1 MNPLHEFDLSLL
13 SDYDYVCGT
22 DEVGRGCILG
32 SICSASVILKPT
44 AAELNIKDSKKLSE
58 KAREALYDQIINNS
72 VAYSIQLLDADAVDT
87 KGIQYCNRQVMQNS
101 QKEVQDLLT
110 YNNIL
115 FIADGNPLWTAP
127 NVTWIQQG
135 DNKSLSIAAASIL
148 AKVYRDRLLIAL
160 DKIYPAYKFAQHK
173 GYGTKIHYEAIKEN
187 GIIEGWHRKT
197 FLKDI
202 LYGQ

>member
-1 MNPLHEFDLSLL
+1 MNPLYEFDLSLL
-13 SDYDYVCGT
+13 NDYDYVCGI
-22 DEVGRGCILG
+22 DEAGRGPLAG
-32 SICSASVILKPT
+32 SIVASAVVLKPE
-44 AAELNIKDSKKLSE
+44 AANLNIKDSKKLSE
-58 KAREALYDQIINNS
+58 KSREALYDQIINNS

-115 FIADGNPLWTAP
+115 FIADGNPLWKAP
-127 NVTWIQQG
+127 NVKWIQQG

-160 DKIYPAYKFAQHK
+160 DKVYPAYKFSQHK

-187 GIIEGWHRKT
+187 GIIEGLHRKT

-202 LYGQ
+202 LYGK